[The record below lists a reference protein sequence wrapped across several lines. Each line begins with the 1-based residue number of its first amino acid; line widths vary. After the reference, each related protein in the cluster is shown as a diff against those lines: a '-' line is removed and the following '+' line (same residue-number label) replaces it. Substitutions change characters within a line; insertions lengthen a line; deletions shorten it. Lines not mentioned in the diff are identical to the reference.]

1 MSSGAIAAW
10 QANVTRDLLEQA
22 RQSID
27 PQHRT
32 TVVNMALVGQH
43 LAVKQRS
50 KGFCNESHQQIYEG
64 LFRVLTLETIGRAL
78 RCLDYPGLWQI
89 VKPGG
94 KGSPTRR
101 VLTSFD
107 PHGLIQ
113 SHGGQA
119 PHDENSTHGGQAPHD
134 ETATHGDNE
143 LSHGDSTAIARG
155 LDTQHTGVSPRTPK
169 GSPKQL
175 PKYSPNYPSACNEQ
189 PN

>member
-27 PQHRT
+27 RRHR
-32 TVVNMALVGQH
+32 VDIAYMELVGQY

-50 KGFCNESHQQIYEG
+50 RGFCNESHQQIYKGMHE
-64 LFRVLTLETIGRAL
+64 VLTMETISRAL

-113 SHGGQA
+113 SCGATAPGVRDTTSGATAPPNRNPSHGA
-119 PHDENSTHGGQAPHD
+119 V
-134 ETATHGDNE
+134 E
-143 LSHGDSTAIARG
+143 LSHGDSTPIARG
-155 LDTQHTGVSPRTPK
+155 LDSERTGLLPHTPK

-175 PKYSPNYPSACNEQ
+175 PKYSPNYPSACHEQ

>member
-27 PQHRT
+27 RRHR
-32 TVVNMALVGQH
+32 VDIAYMELVGQY

-50 KGFCNESHQQIYEG
+50 RGFCNESHQQIYKGMHE
-64 LFRVLTLETIGRAL
+64 VLTMETISRAL

-107 PHGLIQ
+107 PQGLIQ
-113 SHGGQA
+113 SCGATAPPDSNPSHGA
-119 PHDENSTHGGQAPHD
+119 V
-134 ETATHGDNE
+134 E
-143 LSHGDSTAIARG
+143 LSHGDSTPIARG
-155 LDTQHTGVSPRTPK
+155 LDSERAGLLPHTPK

>member
-119 PHDENSTHGGQAPHD
+119 PHDE
-134 ETATHGDNE
+134 TATHGDNE
-143 LSHGDSTAIARG
+143 LSHGDSSAIARG

-189 PN
+189 SN

>member
-10 QANVTRDLLEQA
+10 QANVTLDLLKEA
-22 RQSID
+22 QSSVD
-27 PQHRT
+27 PKRRGSI
-32 TVVNMALVGQH
+32 VNMALVGQY
-43 LAVKQRS
+43 LAVKHRS
-50 KGFCNESHQQIYEG
+50 KGFCNESHEQIYEG
-64 LFRVLTLETIGRAL
+64 LHRVLTLGQIGSAL

-94 KGSPTRR
+94 ENSPTQR

-113 SHGGQA
+113 SRRGQ
-119 PHDENSTHGGQAPHD
+119 PHHDKNPTHGGQSPHD
-134 ETATHGDNE
+134 ETATHGGSE
-143 LSHGDSTAIARG
+143 LSHGGSTAIAWG
-155 LDTQHTGVSPRTPK
+155 LDGERTGVSPTTPK
-169 GSPKQL
+169 GLPKQL